1 MIQNHSPAMIHHSIE
16 GRIETTQLQETS
28 HRNKGYNQNQ
38 ITSTPRSGSGTN
50 TTSIEIIQAQWTQ
63 TEEFLTTPREQH
75 NQAHVT
81 SVNNLRPNRVLE
93 RKTGDPLATAAFGD
107 SIWNSKQETC
117 LRLFHQN
124 VKGLTYTAGGEDY
137 EYYMHSLKELDI
149 DICGMSET
157 NTPWQH
163 HYLTQEFTTR
173 ARRHRDM
180 VKIEFGSPDPTV
192 DSVPATETFQAGGSL
207 TIAMDTAVTILAP
220 GAIKDNTGLGRW
232 SGLTLRGKKNQYLT
246 IITAY
251 RTCGG
256 TINTANIGGTFSRE
270 YEHFRMQGYRQPNP

>member
-1 MIQNHSPAMIHHSIE
+1 
-16 GRIETTQLQETS
+16 
-28 HRNKGYNQNQ
+28 
-38 ITSTPRSGSGTN
+38 
-50 TTSIEIIQAQWTQ
+50 
-63 TEEFLTTPREQH
+63 
-75 NQAHVT
+75 
-81 SVNNLRPNRVLE
+81 
-93 RKTGDPLATAAFGD
+93 
-107 SIWNSKQETC
+107 
-117 LRLFHQN
+117 

-180 VKIEFGSPDPTV
+180 VEIEFGSPDPTV

-207 TIAMDTAVTILAP
+207 TIAMDTAVTILTP

-256 TINTANIGGTFSRE
+256 TINTANIGGIVQQRIRTFPHARISTTQSTTTILRRSGKGNIGQIGRRPRYHTHDGCQRNHGE
-270 YEHFRMQGYRQPNP
+270 RLEIFKGFSTTVHYAICIIKTQLRQHISDHPHDVLTLYLGPSESKRH